1 MEGRIMTQNA
11 PEQQITFS
19 QEEVKAAESAEQ
31 AALSKSQ
38 NEYLT
43 RRVVVLRAQMD
54 RFRQD
59 CEAARLEVQALRE
72 KLAEYEPE
80 PEVEETPEETPE
92 SEIENSPEG

>member
-1 MEGRIMTQNA
+1 MTQNA
-11 PEQQITFS
+11 PEQSVTFS

-54 RFRQD
+54 RFRQEA
-59 CEAARLEVQALRE
+59 EAARLEVHELQAR
-72 KLAEYEPE
+72 LAEYEPE
-80 PEVEETPEETPE
+80 PTVEETPEETPE